1 MNLPVDP
8 FLHENES
15 DGDRKTRLT
24 IEHLRKIFQEGEE
37 AEYPLK
43 FYSDAI
49 LLDDYLADMI
59 VMNNG
64 MTSEQYAKVVDELLV
79 VYREQEVKHP
89 GSFTL
94 GIAPSKGLFD
104 VEKP

>member
-1 MNLPVDP
+1 MNLHP

-24 IEHLRKIFQEGEE
+24 MEHLRKIFQEGEE

-43 FYSDAI
+43 FHSDAM